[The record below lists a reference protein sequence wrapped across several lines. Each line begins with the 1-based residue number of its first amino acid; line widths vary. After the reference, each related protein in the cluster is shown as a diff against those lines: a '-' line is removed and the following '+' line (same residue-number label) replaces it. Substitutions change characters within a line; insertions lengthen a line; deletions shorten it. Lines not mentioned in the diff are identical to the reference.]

1 MNDSTLC
8 AFGLT
13 LCVFAGKANVSRK
26 DAKNENLK
34 TQRIESFRL
43 LNFETYCQL
52 CMLPRVTAPVSE
64 KLRLMIVAGEPSGDA
79 HAASLVRALRMCAPD
94 VQFEFYGSTG
104 AEMRDAGVES
114 IISADELAIM
124 GIVEVGKVLPKF
136 WRAFQALK
144 RAALARRP
152 DAVIL
157 VDWPEFNL
165 RLARAL
171 HRKGLRVIYYI
182 SPQLWA
188 WRSYRVRSIRRD
200 VDLLLSILPFEPEW
214 YEKRGVTHTRFVGH
228 PLTGEVHPRYGR
240 AEFCARHG
248 LDVSRPIIALLPG
261 SRHKEMER
269 ILPPLLDAAA
279 NIHALNPE
287 IQFVLALAP
296 TRPRAEAEAIISK
309 RQAAPQGLH
318 IVQHETH
325 EALAAADSAAIA
337 SGTAT
342 LEAALIGTPFVIVYK
357 ESAINW
363 HTLGR
368 LIHAEHFGLI
378 NLIAGERVVTELM
391 QNDLTGAKLAKE
403 LLALLDGK
411 LNRAMRARLHETT
424 AKLGTGEASERAAE
438 AVLNFIRPKAEAATN
453 ERG

>member
-1 MNDSTLC
+1 LRLKFYLC
-8 AFGLT
+8 AF
-13 LCVFAGKANVSRK
+13 ARKADGSRK
-26 DAKNENLK
+26 AAKKEKLK
-34 TQRIESFRL
+34 TQRVESFRL
-43 LNFETYCQL
+43 LNFETQPQL
-52 CMLPRVTAPVSE
+52 CMLPFVTGTASE

-79 HAASLVRALRMCAPD
+79 HAASLVRALRERAPE
-94 VQFEFYGSTG
+94 VQFELYGSTG
-104 AEMRDAGVES
+104 AQMRAAEVES

-136 WRAFQALK
+136 WRAFQTLK
-144 RAALARRP
+144 RAALERRP

-200 VDLLLSILPFEPEW
+200 LDLLLCILPFEPEW
-214 YEKRGVTHTRFVGH
+214 YEKRGVTQARFVGH
-228 PLTGEVHPRYGR
+228 PLTGEVHPRYDR
-240 AEFCARHG
+240 AEFCVRHG
-248 LDVSRPIIALLPG
+248 LDAARPIIALLPG

-269 ILPPLLDAAA
+269 ILPPMLDAAA
-279 NIHALNPE
+279 NIHASNPA

-296 TRPRAEAEAIISK
+296 TRPGAEAEAILAEHSS
-309 RQAAPQGLH
+309 APQGLH
-318 IVQHETH
+318 IVQHETR
-325 EALAAADSAAIA
+325 EALAAADVAAIA

-378 NLIAGERVVTELM
+378 NLIAGERLVTELM
-391 QNDLTGAKLAKE
+391 QHDLTGAKLARE
-403 LLALLDGK
+403 LIALLDRER
-411 LNRAMRARLHETT
+411 NAAMRARLHEAT
-424 AKLGTGEASERAAE
+424 AKLGTGEASERAAT
-438 AVLNFIRPKAEAATN
+438 AVLNFIKQDKLNR
-453 ERG
+453 